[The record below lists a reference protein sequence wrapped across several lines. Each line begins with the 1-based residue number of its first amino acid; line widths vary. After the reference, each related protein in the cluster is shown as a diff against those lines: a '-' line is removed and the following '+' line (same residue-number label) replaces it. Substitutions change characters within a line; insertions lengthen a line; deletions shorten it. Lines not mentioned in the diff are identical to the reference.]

1 MIKDI
6 DQEIEK
12 LLKIKEEINKIND
25 LKNSVDKLEVM
36 SQARYDFLASKN
48 LLKSDVF
55 YYVADM
61 EVKPYIEG
69 FSG

>member
-12 LLKIKEEINKIND
+12 LIKIKEEINKIND

-36 SQARYDFLASKN
+36 SQARYDFLTSKN

-55 YYVADM
+55 YYIADM

>member
-12 LLKIKEEINKIND
+12 LLKIKEEINNINN

-48 LLKSDVF
+48 LLRPDVF
-55 YYVADM
+55 YYIADM

>member
-1 MIKDI
+1 MTKNI

-12 LLKIKEEINKIND
+12 LLNIKEEINNINN
-25 LKNSVDKLEVM
+25 LKKYVDKLEVV
-36 SQARYDFLASKN
+36 SQARHDFLASKN

-55 YYVADM
+55 YYIADM
-61 EVKPYIEG
+61 ELKPYIEG

>member
-6 DQEIEK
+6 DKEIAK
-12 LLKIKEEINKIND
+12 LLKIKEEINNINN

-36 SQARYDFLASKN
+36 SQARYNFLASKN
-48 LLKSDVF
+48 LLKSDVL
-55 YYVADM
+55 YYIADL